1 MLDII
6 SVGPGEAV
14 LLTDDAKQAIDR
26 ADAVW
31 CAARHAVLVP
41 PEKARPLSPLEGAI
55 EQMRLSSDAGQR
67 AAVLVSGDAGLY
79 SLLEMLKRK
88 IGGEYLR
95 VHPGVSAL
103 QLFAARLGVSWQ
115 DAKILSAHGRA
126 LSESALCHAV
136 RTHRQTFCFLDAA
149 HNPAWVRESLNL
161 GGLENVRLFVG
172 ERLSYPDERTEAY
185 DPDATYDPLCMAY
198 IENDAPESGLPPVG
212 LSDEAFIRGKT
223 PMTKRDVRA
232 LVVSAL
238 HLKPNGVVWD
248 IGAGTGSVSVE
259 CAHQCP
265 LGEVYA
271 VEMKDEAL
279 DLIRRNAERFHAL
292 NLRVVPGRAL
302 EVLSALPAPDAVF
315 LGGTTGAAVAIVEL
329 LRGLQRPIR
338 LVATAVTM
346 ESAQAL
352 LRLIETKSLSDIT
365 VTEVTKLAGVSRITF
380 YRNYTELVDILFD
393 YLEMQQFGLA
403 QNPAAE
409 EYLPQLIRSYFIFFH
424 ENRSLFQCIQTYNLL
439 PRLYAALEA
448 HLSSKAYLLISTY
461 GFESPYEVS
470 ALTGMLSK
478 ILMDWIRS
486 GMQESVEEMSSIVY
500 NIITKYNCILI
511 P

>member
-31 CAARHAVLVP
+31 CATRHAVLVP

-55 EQMRLSSDAGQR
+55 EQMRLSSDAGQS

-172 ERLSYPDERTEAY
+172 ERLSRSAW
-185 DPDATYDPLCMAY
+185 L
-198 IENDAPESGLPPVG
+198 IL
-212 LSDEAFIRGKT
+212 KT
-223 PMTKRDVRA
+223 TRRRA
-232 LVVSAL
+232 ACRLLVCRMRRSFAA
-238 HLKPNGVVWD
+238 KP
-248 IGAGTGSVSVE
+248 
-259 CAHQCP
+259 
-265 LGEVYA
+265 
-271 VEMKDEAL
+271 
-279 DLIRRNAERFHAL
+279 R
-292 NLRVVPGRAL
+292 
-302 EVLSALPAPDAVF
+302 
-315 LGGTTGAAVAIVEL
+315 
-329 LRGLQRPIR
+329 
-338 LVATAVTM
+338 
-346 ESAQAL
+346 
-352 LRLIETKSLSDIT
+352 
-365 VTEVTKLAGVSRITF
+365 
-380 YRNYTELVDILFD
+380 
-393 YLEMQQFGLA
+393 
-403 QNPAAE
+403 
-409 EYLPQLIRSYFIFFH
+409 
-424 ENRSLFQCIQTYNLL
+424 
-439 PRLYAALEA
+439 
-448 HLSSKAYLLISTY
+448 
-461 GFESPYEVS
+461 
-470 ALTGMLSK
+470 
-478 ILMDWIRS
+478 
-486 GMQESVEEMSSIVY
+486 
-500 NIITKYNCILI
+500 
-511 P
+511 

>member
-1 MLDII
+1 MIEII
-6 SVGPGEAV
+6 SVGPGEAA
-14 LLTDDAKQAIDR
+14 LLTADAKQAIAC

-41 PEKARPLSPLEGAI
+41 PEKVRPLSPLEDAI
-55 EQMRLSSDAGQR
+55 EQMRGFSETGQN

-88 IGGEYLR
+88 AGGENLR

-115 DAKILSAHGRA
+115 NAKILSAHGRA
-126 LSESALCHAV
+126 LSPSALCHAV
-136 RTHRQTFCFLDAA
+136 RTHGQTFLFLDAA
-149 HNPAWVRESLNL
+149 HNPAWIRKSLTH
-161 GGLENVRLFVG
+161 GGLENARLFIG

-223 PMTKRDVRA
+223 PMTKRDVRT

-238 HLKPNGVVWD
+238 RLKPNGVVWD

-259 CAHQCP
+259 CARQCP

-271 VEMKDEAL
+271 VEMKADAL

-292 NLRVVPGRAL
+292 NLHVVPGHAPEAL
-302 EVLSALPAPDAVF
+302 AALPAPDAVF
-315 LGGTTGAAVAIVEL
+315 LGGTTGAAEAVADV
-329 LRGLQRPIR
+329 LRDMQRPIR

-346 ESAQAL
+346 ESAQEF
-352 LRLIETKSLSDIT
+352 LRLMRPMAD
-365 VTEVTKLAGVSRITF
+365 F
-380 YRNYTELVDILFD
+380 
-393 YLEMQQFGLA
+393 
-403 QNPAAE
+403 
-409 EYLPQLIRSYFIFFH
+409 
-424 ENRSLFQCIQTYNLL
+424 
-439 PRLYAALEA
+439 EA
-448 HLSSKAYLLISTY
+448 RQVA
-461 GFESPYEVS
+461 VS
-470 ALTGMLSK
+470 AL
-478 ILMDWIRS
+478 
-486 GMQESVEEMSSIVY
+486 ESVGRYTMFKAENPVFIFSANV
-500 NIITKYNCILI
+500 T
-511 P
+511 

>member
-55 EQMRLSSDAGQR
+55 EQMRLSSDAGQS

-248 IGAGTGSVSVE
+248 
-259 CAHQCP
+259 AH
-265 LGEVYA
+265 
-271 VEMKDEAL
+271 
-279 DLIRRNAERFHAL
+279 
-292 NLRVVPGRAL
+292 
-302 EVLSALPAPDAVF
+302 
-315 LGGTTGAAVAIVEL
+315 
-329 LRGLQRPIR
+329 
-338 LVATAVTM
+338 
-346 ESAQAL
+346 
-352 LRLIETKSLSDIT
+352 
-365 VTEVTKLAGVSRITF
+365 
-380 YRNYTELVDILFD
+380 
-393 YLEMQQFGLA
+393 
-403 QNPAAE
+403 
-409 EYLPQLIRSYFIFFH
+409 
-424 ENRSLFQCIQTYNLL
+424 
-439 PRLYAALEA
+439 
-448 HLSSKAYLLISTY
+448 
-461 GFESPYEVS
+461 VS
-470 ALTGMLSK
+470 ARWARFMPLK
-478 ILMDWIRS
+478 
-486 GMQESVEEMSSIVY
+486 
-500 NIITKYNCILI
+500 
-511 P
+511 

>member
-41 PEKARPLSPLEGAI
+41 PEKARPLSLLEGAI
-55 EQMRLSSDAGQR
+55 EQMRLSSDAGQS

-172 ERLSYPDERTEAY
+172 ERLS
-185 DPDATYDPLCMAY
+185 
-198 IENDAPESGLPPVG
+198 DAPESGLPPVG

-259 CAHQCP
+259 CARQCP
-265 LGEVYA
+265 LGEAYA

-302 EVLSALPAPDAVF
+302 EVLSALPVPDAVF
-315 LGGTTGAAVAIVEL
+315 LGGTTGEAEAIVEL

-352 LRLIETKSLSDIT
+352 LRLM
-365 VTEVTKLAGVSRITF
+365 RPM
-380 YRNYTELVDILFD
+380 VDF
-393 YLEMQQFGLA
+393 
-403 QNPAAE
+403 
-409 EYLPQLIRSYFIFFH
+409 
-424 ENRSLFQCIQTYNLL
+424 
-439 PRLYAALEA
+439 EA
-448 HLSSKAYLLISTY
+448 RQVA
-461 GFESPYEVS
+461 VS
-470 ALTGMLSK
+470 AL
-478 ILMDWIRS
+478 
-486 GMQESVEEMSSIVY
+486 ESVGRYTMFKAENPVFIFSANV
-500 NIITKYNCILI
+500 T
-511 P
+511 

>member
-41 PEKARPLSPLEGAI
+41 PEKARPLSPLEDAI
-55 EQMRLSSDAGQR
+55 EHMRGFSEAEQN

-161 GGLENVRLFVG
+161 GGLENMRLFVG

-185 DPDATYDPLCMAY
+185 RADTQYDPLCMAY

-238 HLKPNGVVWD
+238 HLRPDSVVWD
-248 IGAGTGSVSVE
+248 VGAGTGSVSVE
-259 CAHQCP
+259 CARQCP

-292 NLRVVPGRAL
+292 
-302 EVLSALPAPDAVF
+302 PAPDAVF
-315 LGGTTGAAVAIVEL
+315 LGGTTGEAEAIVEL

-352 LRLIETKSLSDIT
+352 LRLM
-365 VTEVTKLAGVSRITF
+365 RPM
-380 YRNYTELVDILFD
+380 VDF
-393 YLEMQQFGLA
+393 
-403 QNPAAE
+403 
-409 EYLPQLIRSYFIFFH
+409 
-424 ENRSLFQCIQTYNLL
+424 
-439 PRLYAALEA
+439 EA
-448 HLSSKAYLLISTY
+448 RQVA
-461 GFESPYEVS
+461 VS
-470 ALTGMLSK
+470 AL
-478 ILMDWIRS
+478 
-486 GMQESVEEMSSIVY
+486 ESVGRYTMFKAENPVFIFSANV
-500 NIITKYNCILI
+500 T
-511 P
+511 

>member
-1 MLDII
+1 MLEII

-14 LLTDDAKQAIDR
+14 LLTDDAKQAMDR

-55 EQMRLSSDAGQR
+55 EQMRLSSDAGQS

-198 IENDAPESGLPPVG
+198 IENDAPESGTVIPAGTALYAPESGLPPVG
-212 LSDEAFIRGKT
+212 LSDEAFIHGKT

-259 CAHQCP
+259 CARQCP

-315 LGGTTGAAVAIVEL
+315 LGGTTGTAEAIVEL

-352 LRLIETKSLSDIT
+352 LRLM
-365 VTEVTKLAGVSRITF
+365 RPM
-380 YRNYTELVDILFD
+380 VDF
-393 YLEMQQFGLA
+393 
-403 QNPAAE
+403 
-409 EYLPQLIRSYFIFFH
+409 
-424 ENRSLFQCIQTYNLL
+424 
-439 PRLYAALEA
+439 EA
-448 HLSSKAYLLISTY
+448 RQVA
-461 GFESPYEVS
+461 VS
-470 ALTGMLSK
+470 AL
-478 ILMDWIRS
+478 
-486 GMQESVEEMSSIVY
+486 ESVGRYTMFKAENPVFIFSANV
-500 NIITKYNCILI
+500 T
-511 P
+511 

>member
-126 LSESALCHAV
+126 LSESVLCHAV

-161 GGLENVRLFVG
+161 GGLE
-172 ERLSYPDERTEAY
+172 
-185 DPDATYDPLCMAY
+185 C
-198 IENDAPESGLPPVG
+198 
-212 LSDEAFIRGKT
+212 
-223 PMTKRDVRA
+223 
-232 LVVSAL
+232 
-238 HLKPNGVVWD
+238 
-248 IGAGTGSVSVE
+248 
-259 CAHQCP
+259 
-265 LGEVYA
+265 
-271 VEMKDEAL
+271 
-279 DLIRRNAERFHAL
+279 
-292 NLRVVPGRAL
+292 
-302 EVLSALPAPDAVF
+302 
-315 LGGTTGAAVAIVEL
+315 AAVC
-329 LRGLQRPIR
+329 RR
-338 LVATAVTM
+338 T
-346 ESAQAL
+346 AL
-352 LRLIETKSLSDIT
+352 L
-365 VTEVTKLAGVSRITF
+365 SR
-380 YRNYTELVDILFD
+380 RADG
-393 YLEMQQFGLA
+393 GL
-403 QNPAAE
+403 
-409 EYLPQLIRSYFIFFH
+409 
-424 ENRSLFQCIQTYNLL
+424 
-439 PRLYAALEA
+439 
-448 HLSSKAYLLISTY
+448 
-461 GFESPYEVS
+461 
-470 ALTGMLSK
+470 
-478 ILMDWIRS
+478 
-486 GMQESVEEMSSIVY
+486 
-500 NIITKYNCILI
+500 
-511 P
+511 

>member
-1 MLDII
+1 MKLLFLGT
-6 SVGPGEAV
+6 SGGESYPG
-14 LLTDDAKQAIDR
+14 
-26 ADAVW
+26 VW
-31 CAARHAVLVP
+31 CACPNCAYARAHGGRNL
-41 PEKARPLSPLEGAI
+41 RMNTGTMI
-55 EQMRLSSDAGQR
+55 D
-67 AAVLVSGDAGLY
+67 DDI
-79 SLLEMLKRK
+79 LLDLNSC
-88 IGGEYLR
+88 GF
-95 VHPGVSAL
+95 HT
-103 QLFAARLGVSWQ
+103 AARLGVSWQ

-259 CAHQCP
+259 CARQCP

-315 LGGTTGAAVAIVEL
+315 LGGTTGEAEAIVEL

-352 LRLIETKSLSDIT
+352 LHLMRPM
-365 VTEVTKLAGVSRITF
+365 
-380 YRNYTELVDILFD
+380 VDF
-393 YLEMQQFGLA
+393 
-403 QNPAAE
+403 
-409 EYLPQLIRSYFIFFH
+409 
-424 ENRSLFQCIQTYNLL
+424 
-439 PRLYAALEA
+439 EA
-448 HLSSKAYLLISTY
+448 RQVA
-461 GFESPYEVS
+461 VS
-470 ALTGMLSK
+470 AL
-478 ILMDWIRS
+478 
-486 GMQESVEEMSSIVY
+486 ESVGRYTMFKAENPVFIFSANV
-500 NIITKYNCILI
+500 T
-511 P
+511 